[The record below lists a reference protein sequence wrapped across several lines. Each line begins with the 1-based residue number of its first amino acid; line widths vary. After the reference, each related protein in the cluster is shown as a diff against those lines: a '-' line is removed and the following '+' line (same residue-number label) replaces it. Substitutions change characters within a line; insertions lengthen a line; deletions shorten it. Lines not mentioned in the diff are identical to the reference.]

1 MAKSMLKT
9 SQGPAERDL
18 PYLQG
23 FVQAV
28 LSNLSA
34 DIMLVNGQIHA
45 YNLKDL
51 AESDFLCQVHAA
63 MSFLFNVLVKD
74 A

>member
-1 MAKSMLKT
+1 MLET

-18 PYLQG
+18 PYLQR

-28 LSNLSA
+28 LSNLLV
-34 DIMLVNGQIHA
+34 DIILVDGQI
-45 YNLKDL
+45 YIRNLKDL
-51 AESDFLCQVHAA
+51 VESDLLCQVHAT
-63 MSFLFNVLVKD
+63 MRFVFNVLVED